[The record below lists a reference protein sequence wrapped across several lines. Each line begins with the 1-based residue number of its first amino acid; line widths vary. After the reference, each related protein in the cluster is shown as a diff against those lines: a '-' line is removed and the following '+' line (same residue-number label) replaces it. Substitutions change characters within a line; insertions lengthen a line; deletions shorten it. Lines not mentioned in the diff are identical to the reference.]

1 MKKKQ
6 RPSETLTSPL
16 ETLPTSTLFE
26 ILDRLPLSDLKSV
39 SLTSKTLLSVESS
52 HRRTLRPLRPD
63 LLPVALRRYPSASR
77 LDLSL
82 CPRVTDASLSSL
94 PVSPSLAAV
103 VLSPRSVGISR
114 YGVAGLVDRCRNLVE
129 IDLSDA
135 AGVDDAAVAV
145 IGRGCANLEALR
157 LSRCVGVTDIGVA
170 WVAVGCRRL
179 KRLCLRWCVKVT
191 DLGVG
196 LVAAKCEEI
205 RSLDLSYVQITEKCL
220 PAVLRLRKLENLAL
234 VGCVGIDDEG
244 LMALKQGC
252 KSLETLD
259 LSYCENVTHAGLS
272 YLTNGC
278 DRLCQLNLSYGS
290 LVNNSLG
297 NCLGKLSNLQSIRLD
312 GSHVTCPGLMAIG
325 TCGISLKELSLS
337 KCSGVRDE
345 GLCFLVEKHKDLVK
359 LDITCCRSIT
369 YLSIASITTSCT
381 SLTSLR
387 MESCSLVSKEAFILI
402 GQRCRFLEEL
412 DVTDNELDNEGLKA
426 ISRCLELTSLK
437 IGICL
442 NITDEGLIDVGTHCH
457 KLQELDLYR
466 CASITDSGVSAVAN
480 GCSRLQMINLAYC
493 KEITDCSL
501 RTLSECS
508 DLSTLEI
515 RGCVLVSSIG
525 LSAIAVGCKLIT
537 KLDVKNCQDVDDVG
551 MLSLARMSKNLRQ
564 INISYCSVT
573 DVGLLALSSISCLQ
587 NMTILHISGVTPN
600 GLAAA
605 LLACGGLTKVKLHS
619 SFRSLFP
626 RSFIDHIQARGCELH
641 WRDKPF
647 KFEEDPKIWRLHSRA
662 EIRAV

>member
-26 ILDRLPLSDLKSV
+26 ILDRLSLSDLKSL

-52 HRRTLRPLRPD
+52 HRRTLRPD

-82 CPRVTDASLSSL
+82 CPRVTDAALSSL
-94 PVSPSLAAV
+94 PVSPSLATV
-103 VLSPRSVGISR
+103 VLSSRSVGISR

-196 LVAAKCEEI
+196 LVAAKCDEI

-220 PAVLRLRKLENLAL
+220 PAVMQLRKLENLAL

-252 KSLETLD
+252 KFLETLD

-272 YLTNGC
+272 YLTN
-278 DRLCQLNLSYGS
+278 
-290 LVNNSLG
+290 
-297 NCLGKLSNLQSIRLD
+297 
-312 GSHVTCPGLMAIG
+312 GLMAIG

-381 SLTSLR
+381 LLTSLR
-387 MESCSLVSKEAFILI
+387 MESCSLVSKEAFVLI

-442 NITDEGLIDVGTHCH
+442 NITDEGLINVGTHCH

-466 CASITDSGVSAVAN
+466 CASITDSGVSAVAH
-480 GCSRLQMINLAYC
+480 
-493 KEITDCSL
+493 D
-501 RTLSECS
+501 
-508 DLSTLEI
+508 
-515 RGCVLVSSIG
+515 
-525 LSAIAVGCKLIT
+525 
-537 KLDVKNCQDVDDVG
+537 
-551 MLSLARMSKNLRQ
+551 
-564 INISYCSVT
+564 
-573 DVGLLALSSISCLQ
+573 
-587 NMTILHISGVTPN
+587 
-600 GLAAA
+600 
-605 LLACGGLTKVKLHS
+605 
-619 SFRSLFP
+619 
-626 RSFIDHIQARGCELH
+626 
-641 WRDKPF
+641 
-647 KFEEDPKIWRLHSRA
+647 
-662 EIRAV
+662 